1 MKRRDVGELQ
11 QGKRRP
17 SRRGADASSAAAVS
31 LAHVLVEVVERRQRV
46 QADVARMALLR
57 LVGVDGLQV
66 DLQHGQA
73 VEVSLGAV
81 GAGVGHFAPV
91 CSSACGHKGAQ

>member
-11 QGKRRP
+11 QGKRRRRP
-17 SRRGADASSAAAVS
+17 SSRRGADASSATAAVGLS
-31 LAHVLVEVVERRQRV
+31 HVLVEVVERRQRI
-46 QADVARMALLR
+46 QADVTRVALLR
-57 LVGVDGLQV
+57 LVSVDGLQV

-81 GAGVGHFAPV
+81 GARVGHFAPV
-91 CSSACGHKGAQ
+91 RSSACG